1 MANNIDQLY
10 GDYASDVMEDF
21 ARTPLVGL
29 LPLGDHV
36 AYAAGCMHNHSTVCQ
51 VCTYGH
57 MRNLRSVPLIKVA
70 GQVDQ

>member
-29 LPLGDHV
+29 LPLGDNV
-36 AYAAGCMHNHSTVCQ
+36 AYAAGCTHNHSTVCE
-51 VCTYGH
+51 VCTCVYVH
-57 MRNLRSVPLIKVA
+57 MYKLIFVPVNY
-70 GQVDQ
+70 

>member
-36 AYAAGCMHNHSTVCQ
+36 AYAAGCMHNHSTVCE
-51 VCTYGH
+51 VCVR
-57 MRNLRSVPLIKVA
+57 MCICRSLCLYR
-70 GQVDQ
+70 